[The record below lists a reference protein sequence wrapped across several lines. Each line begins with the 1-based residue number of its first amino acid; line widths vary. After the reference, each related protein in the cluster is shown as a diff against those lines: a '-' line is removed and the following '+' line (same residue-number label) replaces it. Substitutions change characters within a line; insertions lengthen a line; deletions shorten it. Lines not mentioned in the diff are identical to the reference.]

1 MPDPVELA
9 TLKQAHADERLAD
22 ARKFDVVQ
30 QLLREAYDLLT
41 NSQTRVD
48 LRDWMRAAEPFVR
61 H

>member
-30 QLLREAYDLLT
+30 QLLCEAYDLLT
-41 NSQTRVD
+41 NPQTRVD
-48 LRDWMRAAEPFVR
+48 LRDWIRTAEPLIR
-61 H
+61 S